1 MHVLGKTSMGCLTSK
16 GTCQVPFA
24 GEGGWYMRRPFSRL
38 RHTHPKQKSKGYEAC
53 ITKYNIAEYILHRH
67 NALHISFF

>member
-1 MHVLGKTSMGCLTSK
+1 M
-16 GTCQVPFA
+16 
-24 GEGGWYMRRPFSRL
+24 
-38 RHTHPKQKSKGYEAC
+38 HPKKKEGYEAC